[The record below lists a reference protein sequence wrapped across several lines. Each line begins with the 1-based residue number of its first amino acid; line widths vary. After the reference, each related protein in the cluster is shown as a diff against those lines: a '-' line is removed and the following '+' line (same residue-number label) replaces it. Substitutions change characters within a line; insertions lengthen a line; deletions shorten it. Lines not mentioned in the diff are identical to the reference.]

1 MSGLVLVRQLKACE
15 HKIDTFQQGFRGIL
29 ASVALLASYSLEA
42 AEPLSVEAARPLD
55 RMTADERSATGVER
69 LSADELAALNNW
81 LSQQLGASF
90 TAPLGT
96 DPAAATDPAA
106 TTATK
111 GFEAVIEVATPT
123 GTLVANDAVPAQ
135 NAAIEAEVARR
146 VAQELAAARADD
158 QAVELSEPFEAR
170 VIGGFTGWSGKT
182 VFTLDNGQV
191 WRQRHGTSY
200 RYQGDDNRV
209 RLEPNFFGFWDLT
222 VVSTGRSVGVR
233 RID

>member
-1 MSGLVLVRQLKACE
+1 MSGLVLVRQLKAFE
-15 HKIDTFQQGFRGIL
+15 HKIDTFQRCFRGVL
-29 ASVALLASYSLEA
+29 ACAVLSASYSLEA
-42 AEPLSVEAARPLD
+42 AEPLSVGAAGPLD
-55 RMTADERSATGVER
+55 RMTAEERSATGVER
-69 LSADELAALNNW
+69 LSADELAALNRW

-90 TAPLGT
+90 TAPL
-96 DPAAATDPAA
+96 PADPAA

-111 GFEAVIEVATPT
+111 GSESVIEVATPT
-123 GTLVANDAVPAQ
+123 GTRVANDDVPAQ

-158 QAVELSEPFEAR
+158 QAVEISEPFEAR
-170 VIGGFTGWSGKT
+170 VVGGFTGWSGKT

-191 WRQRHGTSY
+191 WRQRHDTSY

-209 RLEPNFFGFWDLT
+209 RLAPNFFGFWDLT

>member
-1 MSGLVLVRQLKACE
+1 MSGLVLVRQLKAFE
-15 HKIDTFQQGFRGIL
+15 HKIDTFQQGFRGIV
-29 ASVALLASYSLEA
+29 ACAALLASYSLEA
-42 AEPLSVEAARPLD
+42 AEPPPVEPAGPLD
-55 RMTADERSATGVER
+55 RMTAEERSATGVER
-69 LSADELAALNNW
+69 LSADELAALNRW

-90 TAPLGT
+90 TAPLPADT
-96 DPAAATDPAA
+96 AAATDPAA

-111 GFEAVIEVATPT
+111 GSESVIEATTPA
-123 GTLVANDAVPAQ
+123 GTLVANDDVLAQ
-135 NAAIEAEVARR
+135 NADIEAEVARR

-158 QAVELSEPFEAR
+158 QAVEISEPFEAR
-170 VIGGFTGWSGKT
+170 VVGGFTGWSGKT

-209 RLEPNFFGFWDLT
+209 RLEPNFFGFWELT